1 MKLYVG
7 QLFKTSYGSRIRR
20 IVCLDP
26 FVYVYNYYENYNGQ
40 KQCNWTKNNIMP
52 LNRFLKLIE
61 DKEIIEIN

>member
-7 QLFKTSYGSRIRR
+7 QLFKTSCGSRIRR

-26 FVYVYNYYENYNGQ
+26 FVYVYSYYDFHNGQ
-40 KQCNWTKNNIMP
+40 KCNWTTENIMS
-52 LNRFLKLIE
+52 LDRFLKLIE